1 MIGSQGWLPACNKSK
16 GKVWPLVEGSGF
28 KVVYYLY
35 CALGNSQIIV
45 EVVST
50 YFELGNTNLNTQE
63 IQRQPGHLWMVKGPC
78 EFCPSVEMD
87 IITRR
92 KAIPLDENEGMYV
105 RDMKS
110 GKVRFTLLKCEI
122 LLYLQRSV

>member
-1 MIGSQGWLPACNKSK
+1 MVLKGGSLHVIRKSK

-35 CALGNSQIIV
+35 CAMGNTQVIV
-45 EVVST
+45 EVVRT

-110 GKVRFTLLKCEI
+110 GKVRFTL
-122 LLYLQRSV
+122 